1 MSRRRPCR
9 SCGDKHLSFQECR
22 DGPITPPSDDPDS
35 IHVFIPCGEIFIPK
49 GLWKVGKFDEYVDR
63 PWYAHDRGRWFGPG
77 QAGRTFATWE
87 EAFAYADRKARE

>member
-1 MSRRRPCR
+1 VSRRHPCR
-9 SCGDKHLSFQECR
+9 WCGEKHLSFQEC
-22 DGPITPPSDDPDS
+22 GPTPPSNDPDS
-35 IHVFIPCGEIFIPK
+35 LHVFIPNSK
-49 GLWKVGKFDEYVDR
+49 GLWKVGKFDQYVNR